1 MCGICGITNFFNCP
15 VKTDELKAMI
25 SPMKH
30 RGPDDEGYYL
40 EGNTG
45 IAMCRLSIIDVEK
58 GHQPISNEDQ
68 SIWVVLNGEIY
79 NYIEI
84 RKYLK
89 KKGHVFRTNSDT
101 EVIVH
106 LYEEKGLNALEYLN
120 GMFAFALYDSQLKGL
135 WLVRDRLGIKPLY
148 YVELNKRFMFSSDL
162 NSINTLHRFDIDE
175 GSFLKY
181 LGFAYIPTPNTIY
194 KNVKKLYP
202 AQYLWIKNGNITCNR
217 YWTLPEKQM
226 WNGGNCEA
234 KVKLEEL
241 LADSVKLQL
250 RSDVPLGVFLSGGLD
265 SSGIV
270 AFASKAGFNQL
281 NTMTINFKSKNGEDS
296 KFAREVSS
304 QYESIH
310 TEIDFGWDTL
320 VKELDELINFLDE
333 PVSDSAIIPTFL
345 LSKIARDKG
354 IKVILTGAGG
364 DEIFGGY
371 LRHHQSLIGSPRWI
385 AENLP
390 KPVRKTI
397 GNIWSLFQPQRGIR
411 AKDPRIAFGS
421 ECSGADL
428 SFIKKIVKKDH
439 YNSIL
444 KYIYEP
450 FMNLERVGKKHNYSY
465 ERMELDLQN
474 YLVDDV
480 LSLTDKA
487 TMAASIEGR
496 VPLLDHRIVEFAFS
510 LPCSLNLADSKP
522 KGLFTQ
528 TLSDYLPYNLLNRS
542 KEGFNAPTITWM
554 LESVADV
561 VLEELLSSP
570 TQIVKEI
577 IDLPAL
583 EKVLLDTSQ
592 RRNAGNTIFGLY
604 FFNRWLRSHL
614 V

>member
-397 GNIWSLFQPQRGIR
+397 GNI
-411 AKDPRIAFGS
+411 
-421 ECSGADL
+421 
-428 SFIKKIVKKDH
+428 
-439 YNSIL
+439 
-444 KYIYEP
+444 
-450 FMNLERVGKKHNYSY
+450 
-465 ERMELDLQN
+465 
-474 YLVDDV
+474 
-480 LSLTDKA
+480 
-487 TMAASIEGR
+487 
-496 VPLLDHRIVEFAFS
+496 
-510 LPCSLNLADSKP
+510 
-522 KGLFTQ
+522 
-528 TLSDYLPYNLLNRS
+528 
-542 KEGFNAPTITWM
+542 
-554 LESVADV
+554 
-561 VLEELLSSP
+561 
-570 TQIVKEI
+570 
-577 IDLPAL
+577 
-583 EKVLLDTSQ
+583 
-592 RRNAGNTIFGLY
+592 
-604 FFNRWLRSHL
+604 
-614 V
+614 